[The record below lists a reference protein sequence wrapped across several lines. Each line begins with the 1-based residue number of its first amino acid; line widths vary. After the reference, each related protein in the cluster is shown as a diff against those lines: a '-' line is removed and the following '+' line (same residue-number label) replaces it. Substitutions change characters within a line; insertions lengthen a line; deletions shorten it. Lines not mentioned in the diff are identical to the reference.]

1 VRIPRLFGRRE
12 AKKPGPSGKP
22 DSPDKELLEV
32 DFFCQLAYMAAIATS
47 GISRSGL
54 FYHAARLPY
63 TATKYFRRVD
73 FVAKM
78 FNHDYSQAC
87 RIVGE
92 KTREPE
98 IKALLL
104 RLSGALS
111 SGEDIAGFLS
121 REAAI
126 LSEAYGSSYE
136 RRLDVLKKWSD
147 AYVSLIL
154 TSALVTVM
162 SVVTMMIG
170 NVTVVFMISLAVVTI
185 LATILGAWFLYHTAP
200 RETKN
205 HSLEYRSQE
214 QDTVRSL
221 SRLVFPAGAVVVVL
235 LLAIKVDLGVA
246 LLVASAV
253 LFAVGMVVMSDDKKV
268 EKRDTDIAAFLRS
281 LGGVMQAIGATAAEA
296 IGRIDFRSLGIL
308 KEDVRLLHSRLLA
321 GITPDLCWHRFVCE
335 TGSELVNRSVRTF
348 WDGITLG
355 GEPQNVG
362 VEASSFATK
371 VSLLRAQRAQVATG
385 FTWLT
390 IAMHAV
396 LTTLSV
402 FIYSIFVTFS
412 GLVKTLM
419 PKEGAASD
427 LVPNLPSMGLFTSGG
442 TQMTL
447 LHFMVITI
455 VFVLTMANAFAI
467 FSVSGGS
474 PKKLIFYL
482 AITVGISGAVLL
494 IVPQVAGAIF
504 KIG

>member
-1 VRIPRLFGRRE
+1 MKLDFWRKSE
-12 AKKPGPSGKP
+12 TKKPKES
-22 DSPDKELLEV
+22 DKELLEV

-63 TATKYFRRVD
+63 SATRYFRRVD

-92 KTREPE
+92 KTKEPE

-104 RLSGALS
+104 RLSGALA

-121 REAAI
+121 RESKI
-126 LSEAYGSSYE
+126 LSESYGSSYE
-136 RRLDVLKKWSD
+136 RRLDLLRKWSD

-170 NVTVVFMISLAVVTI
+170 NVTVTFMVSLAVLTI
-185 LATILGAWFLYHTAP
+185 IATIAGSWFLYHTAP

-205 HSLEYRSQE
+205 HSLPFRSQE
-214 QDTVRSL
+214 QDYANNL
-221 SRLVFPAGAVVVVL
+221 AKLLFPVGAVFVVIVILLKVNFGASMVL
-235 LLAIKVDLGVA
+235 
-246 LLVASAV
+246 ASAFM
-253 LFAVGMVVMSDDKKV
+253 LPVGLVVMADDRKV
-268 EKRDTDIAAFLRS
+268 GKRDTDIAAFLRS

-296 IGRIDFRSLGIL
+296 ISRLDFRSLGIL
-308 KEDVRLLHSRLLA
+308 KEDVELLHVRLLA
-321 GITPDLCWHRFVCE
+321 GVTPDLCWNRFVCE

-355 GEPQNVG
+355 GEPQDVG
-362 VEASSFATK
+362 NESSAFAMK
-371 VSLLRAQRAQVATG
+371 ISLLRAQRAQVSSG

-396 LTTLSV
+396 LTILSV
-402 FIYSIFVTFS
+402 FIYSVFVSFS
-412 GLVKTLM
+412 QLIKNLM
-419 PKEGAASD
+419 PNEQISNDVTSK
-427 LVPNLPSMGLFTSGG
+427 LPSFGIFSQNGL
-442 TQMTL
+442 QINL
-447 LHFMVITI
+447 LHFMVILI
-455 VFVLTMANAFAI
+455 VFVLTVANAFAMYA
-467 FSVSGGS
+467 VSGGH
-474 PKKLIFYL
+474 PRKLIFYL
-482 AITVGISGAVLL
+482 ALTTAISGLVFML
-494 IVPQVAGAIF
+494 VPSIASTMF
-504 KIG
+504 KMV